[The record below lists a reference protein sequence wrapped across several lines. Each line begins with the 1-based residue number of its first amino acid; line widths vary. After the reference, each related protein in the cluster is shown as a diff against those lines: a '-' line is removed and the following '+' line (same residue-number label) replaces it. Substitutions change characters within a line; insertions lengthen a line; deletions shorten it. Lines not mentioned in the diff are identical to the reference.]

1 MVLVHNI
8 CLVMLAVE
16 QAGHLYENT
25 TISMTKDLVSNT
37 SLEVLLAAA
46 AIYQRCPRSS
56 TGLLTLLILR
66 LGRRTLGPIRHS
78 RRDAAAPASAA
89 RFPELEIQ

>member
-46 AIYQRCPRSS
+46 AIYQRCPRSA
-56 TGLLTLLILR
+56 TGLLTLLVLR

-78 RRDAAAPASAA
+78 RRDAADPASAS

>member
-1 MVLVHNI
+1 MKKLCNKTGSENQGLYGTSMVLVHNI

-25 TISMTKDLVSNT
+25 TISMTKDMVSNT

-46 AIYQRCPRSS
+46 AINQR
-56 TGLLTLLILR
+56 
-66 LGRRTLGPIRHS
+66 
-78 RRDAAAPASAA
+78 
-89 RFPELEIQ
+89 